1 MYEFVHP
8 QARIVA
14 MDIFGFIS
22 YALVAPF
29 VASSTL
35 FNDYTAT
42 KLSLSLSHTHTHTH
56 TCREICMI
64 TPIFSNLEI

>member
-1 MYEFVHP
+1 MYDFLHP

-22 YALVAPF
+22 YAVVAPF

-42 KLSLSLSHTHTHTH
+42 NSLSLSLSLSHTHA
-56 TCREICMI
+56 EKYA
-64 TPIFSNLEI
+64 

>member
-1 MYEFVHP
+1 MYEFLHP

-29 VASSTL
+29 VASSTF

-42 KLSLSLSHTHTHTH
+42 NSLSLSLSHTHTHMQRNMHDNTH
-56 TCREICMI
+56 I
-64 TPIFSNLEI
+64 

>member
-1 MYEFVHP
+1 MYDFLHP

-35 FNDYTAT
+35 FNDYAAT
-42 KLSLSLSHTHTHTH
+42 NSLSLSLSHTHMQRNMHDNTY
-56 TCREICMI
+56 I
-64 TPIFSNLEI
+64 

>member
-1 MYEFVHP
+1 MYDFLHP

-22 YALVAPF
+22 YAVVAPF

-42 KLSLSLSHTHTHTH
+42 NSLSLSLSHTHA
-56 TCREICMI
+56 EKYA
-64 TPIFSNLEI
+64 

>member
-1 MYEFVHP
+1 MYDFLHP

-22 YALVAPF
+22 YAVVAPF

-42 KLSLSLSHTHTHTH
+42 NPLSLSLTHTHA
-56 TCREICMI
+56 EKYA
-64 TPIFSNLEI
+64 

>member
-1 MYEFVHP
+1 MYDFLHP

-42 KLSLSLSHTHTHTH
+42 NSLSLSLSHTHTHA
-56 TCREICMI
+56 EKYA
-64 TPIFSNLEI
+64 